1 MLYLQHL
8 KFFFQFLLLL
18 PASKNALDLVDMEF
32 HILQVFGKKDS
43 ALVQKPH
50 MVADVLQFPQ
60 IVGCD
65 HRSKFPV
72 HDL

>member
-43 ALVQKPH
+43 SLVQKPH
-50 MVADVLQFPQ
+50 MVTDILQLPQ